1 MAGTVTVSES
11 LEAAPLT
18 YVLTKWWAYAFCA
31 MYLLYGG
38 VKVILGFLD
47 RTYTDLGAPL
57 TSLVLGLALAVVAIA
72 YRDKKSWG
80 WYGMV
85 TLNLLIALGTAV
97 LLAQRVDVISNI
109 VLLLLGLGALAA
121 LFAPAT
127 KEHIFGRR

>member
-1 MAGTVTVSES
+1 MAGTVAVPENAEGS
-11 LEAAPLT
+11 PLT
-18 YVLTKWWAYAFCA
+18 YVITKWWAYCFCA

-47 RTYTDLGAPL
+47 RNYSDMGAPL
-57 TSLVLGLALAVVAIA
+57 ISLVVGLGLAVVSIA
-72 YRDKKSWG
+72 YRDKKSWR

-97 LLAQRVDVISNI
+97 LLAQRLDVISNG
-109 VLLLLGLGALAA
+109 VLLLVAAIALAA

-127 KEHIFGRR
+127 KEYIFGRR